1 MLNIITEEVYG
12 DQITVVRTISAT
24 SGASSYKLK
33 NANGNT
39 ISSSRKDL
47 TKLTMYLNIQVENP
61 VLILNQDAARSFLK
75 ECDPKKLY
83 QFFLKATQIET
94 IIDKLNSCFQ
104 SAANSK
110 SKLEHLNNS
119 CKQMDKE
126 LTVIKEKHE
135 KLQSVAKLRV
145 RSQIK

>member
-1 MLNIITEEVYG
+1 
-12 DQITVVRTISAT
+12 
-24 SGASSYKLK
+24 
-33 NANGNT
+33 
-39 ISSSRKDL
+39 
-47 TKLTMYLNIQVENP
+47 MYLNIQVENP

-94 IIDKLNSCFQ
+94 IIEKLNSCFQ

-110 SKLEHLNNS
+110 SKLEHLNRS

-126 LTVIKEKHE
+126 INVIKEKHE

-145 RSQIK
+145 RNLINFNILT

>member
-1 MLNIITEEVYG
+1 
-12 DQITVVRTISAT
+12 
-24 SGASSYKLK
+24 
-33 NANGNT
+33 
-39 ISSSRKDL
+39 
-47 TKLTMYLNIQVENP
+47 MYLNIQVENP

-94 IIDKLNSCFQ
+94 IIEKLNSCFQ

-110 SKLEHLNNS
+110 SKLEHLNRS

-126 LTVIKEKHE
+126 INVIKEKHE

-145 RSQIK
+145 RNLIIHLITCVKCSVCFHFRKISQIFEMS